1 MKDFYKHLNINSY
14 SSIEWKLMKV
24 SFSLIWFLSLLSIL
38 YKYNFAP
45 IPESIFKLFPAGFY
59 LSTNAKILLFI
70 ANLIL
75 ICCYILEKY
84 FWWSLLGLS
93 LISLF
98 GFSLEDSNS
107 DFDRNTMIT
116 GIFFA
121 QFFAYSIKKKYFDF
135 DIEKYRVQFSV
146 QIIAIS
152 YTLSAIAKLRT
163 SGLNWVTDGLLMPLQ
178 IMKTNYFGYVNDAN
192 IEHIHN
198 AHHVIELLSKY
209 SVAVMFVLA
218 FTLII
223 EFFAFVSIFNKKY
236 SFIYGILLMFMH
248 IGIYLVLDVAI
259 KGTYIP
265 MLIFMLNPLFLF
277 WTIIKSLKNNLIKVY
292 EKHA

>member
-1 MKDFYKHLNINSY
+1 MKDFYKHLSINSY

-24 SFSLIWFLSLLSIL
+24 SFSFIWMTSFLLIL
-38 YKYNFAP
+38 YRYSFAP
-45 IPESIFKLFPAGFY
+45 TPESIFKLFPTSFY
-59 LSTNAKILLFI
+59 LSFYVKILLFFVTF
-70 ANLIL
+70 IL
-75 ICCYILEKY
+75 VFFYVVEKY
-84 FWWSLLGLS
+84 IWLSLLGLS

-98 GFSLEDSNS
+98 AFSLEDSNS
-107 DFDRNTMIT
+107 DFNRNTMIT

-121 QFFAYSIKKKYFDF
+121 QFFAYSIKKKYLDF
-135 DIEKYRVQFSV
+135 NVKKYRVQFSV

-152 YTLSAIAKLRT
+152 YTLSAIAKLKA

-198 AHHVIELLSKY
+198 ANKMIELLSKY
-209 SVAVMFVLA
+209 SDWVMIVLA

-236 SFIYGILLMFMH
+236 SFICGTLLLIMH

-265 MLIFMLNPLFLF
+265 MLIFMINPLFL
-277 WTIIKSLKNNLIKVY
+277 ISILIK
-292 EKHA
+292 KLKSKFKIAST

>member
-1 MKDFYKHLNINSY
+1 MKDFYKFLNINSY
-14 SSIEWKLMKV
+14 SSTEWKLMKI
-24 SFSLIWFLSLLSIL
+24 SFSLIWMMSFLLILSR
-38 YKYNFAP
+38 YNYAP
-45 IPESIFKLFPAGFY
+45 TPESIFKLFPVSFY
-59 LSTNAKILLFI
+59 LSFYVKIILLFCT
-70 ANLIL
+70 IL
-75 ICCYILEKY
+75 FTYLYLMEKY
-84 FWWSLLGLS
+84 IWWVLLGLA
-93 LISLF
+93 LTSLF
-98 GFSLEDSNS
+98 VFSLEDSNS
-107 DFDRNTMIT
+107 DFNRNTMIT

-135 DIEKYRVQFSV
+135 DIEKYRVQFSI

-152 YTLSAIAKLRT
+152 YTLSAIAKLKA

-192 IEHIHN
+192 IEHIIN
-198 AHHVIELLSKY
+198 AHQVIELLSKY
-209 SVAVMFVLA
+209 SVGVMLVLA

-265 MLIFMLNPLFLF
+265 MLIFMINPLFLI
-277 WTIIKSLKNNLIKVY
+277 WIIIKTLKSKFKIATV
-292 EKHA
+292 

>member
-1 MKDFYKHLNINSY
+1 MKDFYKHLSINSY
-14 SSIEWKLMKV
+14 SSLEWKLMKV
-24 SFSLIWFLSLLSIL
+24 SFSLIWILSFLLIL
-38 YKYNFAP
+38 YRYNFAP
-45 IPESIFKLFPAGFY
+45 TPESIFKLFPVSFY
-59 LSTNAKILLFI
+59 LSFYVKIILLFCT
-70 ANLIL
+70 IL
-75 ICCYILEKY
+75 FTYLYLMEKY
-84 FWWSLLGLS
+84 IWWVLLGLA
-93 LISLF
+93 LTSLF
-98 GFSLEDSNS
+98 VFSLEDSNS
-107 DFDRNTMIT
+107 DFNRNTMIT

-135 DIEKYRVQFSV
+135 DIEKYRVQFSI

-152 YTLSAIAKLRT
+152 YTLSAIAKLKA

-192 IEHIHN
+192 IEHIIN
-198 AHHVIELLSKY
+198 AHQVIELLSKY
-209 SVAVMFVLA
+209 SVGVMLVLA

-265 MLIFMLNPLFLF
+265 MLIFMINPLFLI
-277 WTIIKSLKNNLIKVY
+277 WIIIKTLKSKFKIATV
-292 EKHA
+292 

>member
-1 MKDFYKHLNINSY
+1 MKDFYKYLNINSY
-14 SSIEWKLMKV
+14 SSIEWKFMKV
-24 SFSLIWFLSLLSIL
+24 SFSLIWFLSFLSIL
-38 YKYNFAP
+38 YKYSFAP
-45 IPESIFKLFPAGFY
+45 TPESVFKLIPAGFY
-59 LSTNAKILLFI
+59 LSFYAKIFLFLFNLL
-70 ANLIL
+70 LI
-75 ICCYILEKY
+75 YFYVFEKY
-84 FWWSLLGLS
+84 IWWSLLCLS
-93 LISLF
+93 VISLF

-121 QFFAYSIKKKYFDF
+121 QFLAYSIKKKYNEF

-152 YTLSAIAKLRT
+152 YTLSAIAKLKT
-163 SGLNWVTDGLLMPLQ
+163 SGLNWVTEGLMMPLQ

-192 IEHIHN
+192 LEHIQN

-209 SVAVMFVLA
+209 SVGVMFVLA

-223 EFFAFVSIFNKKY
+223 EFFAFVSIYSKKI

-265 MLIFMLNPLFLF
+265 MLIFMLNPLYLIWILYISVKEKINNKF
-277 WTIIKSLKNNLIKVY
+277 WKS
-292 EKHA
+292 

>member
-14 SSIEWKLMKV
+14 SSLEWKLIKV
-24 SFSLIWFLSLLSIL
+24 SFSLIWFLSSISIL

-45 IPESIFKLFPAGFY
+45 SPEGVFKLIPVGFY
-59 LSTNAKILLFI
+59 LSLNTKFFLFFINILLI
-70 ANLIL
+70 Y
-75 ICCYILEKY
+75 CYVFEKY
-84 FWWSLLGLS
+84 FWWTLLGLS

-98 GFSLEDSNS
+98 GFSLEDSNC

-135 DIEKYRVQFSV
+135 DIEKYRVQFSI
-146 QIIAIS
+146 QIIAVS
-152 YTLSAIAKLRT
+152 YTLSGVAKLKA
-163 SGLNWVTDGLLMPLQ
+163 SGLNWVTDGLMMPLQ

-192 IEHIHN
+192 IEHINN
-198 AHHVIELLSKY
+198 AHHVIELLSNY
-209 SVAVMFVLA
+209 SGGVMFVLA

-223 EFFAFVSIFNKKY
+223 EFFAFLSIFNKKY
-236 SFIYGILLMFMH
+236 SFICGILILIMH

-259 KGTYIP
+259 KGTYLP
-265 MLIFMLNPLFLF
+265 MIIFMLNPLYLMWF
-277 WTIIKSLKNNLIKVY
+277 IYISAKKKINIKFQKT
-292 EKHA
+292 

>member
-1 MKDFYKHLNINSY
+1 MKNFYEYLNMNSY
-14 SSIEWKLMKV
+14 SSIEWKFMKI
-24 SFSLIWFLSLLSIL
+24 SFSLIWFLSFLSIL

-45 IPESIFKLFPAGFY
+45 TPESIFKLFPQGFY
-59 LSTNAKILLFI
+59 FSTNAKILLFI

-75 ICCYILEKY
+75 IYCYILEKY
-84 FWWSLLGLS
+84 FWWTLLGLS

-116 GIFFA
+116 GIFIA
-121 QFFAYSIKKKYFDF
+121 QFLAYSIKKIYIDF
-135 DIEKYRVQFSV
+135 DIQKFRVQFSV

-152 YTLSAIAKLRT
+152 YTLSAIAKLKT
-163 SGLNWVTDGLLMPLQ
+163 SGLNWVTDGLMMPLQ

-192 IEHIHN
+192 LEHIHN

-209 SVAVMFVLA
+209 SVGVMFVLA

-223 EFFAFVSIFNKKY
+223 EFFAFVSVYSKKI
-236 SFIYGILLMFMH
+236 SFIYGLLLMFMH
-248 IGIYLVLDVAI
+248 LGIYLIL
-259 KGTYIP
+259 
-265 MLIFMLNPLFLF
+265 
-277 WTIIKSLKNNLIKVY
+277 
-292 EKHA
+292 

>member
-1 MKDFYKHLNINSY
+1 MKDFYKFLNINSY
-14 SSIEWKLMKV
+14 SSTEWKLMKI
-24 SFSLIWFLSLLSIL
+24 SFSLIWMMSFLLILSR
-38 YKYNFAP
+38 YNYAP
-45 IPESIFKLFPAGFY
+45 TPESILKLFPDGFY
-59 LSTNAKILLFI
+59 LSFYVKIILFFCT
-70 ANLIL
+70 IL
-75 ICCYILEKY
+75 FVYLYVIEKNI
-84 FWWSLLGLS
+84 WWALLGLS

-98 GFSLEDSNS
+98 AFSLEDSNS
-107 DFDRNTMIT
+107 DFNRNTMIT

-121 QFFAYSIKKKYFDF
+121 QFFAYSIKKKYLDF
-135 DIEKYRVQFSV
+135 DIEKYRVQFSI

-152 YTLSAIAKLRT
+152 YTLSAIAKLKA

-192 IEHIHN
+192 IEHIIN
-198 AHHVIELLSKY
+198 AHQVIELLSKY
-209 SVAVMFVLA
+209 SVGVMLVLA

-236 SFIYGILLMFMH
+236 SLICGTLLLIMH

-265 MLIFMLNPLFLF
+265 MLIFMINPLFL
-277 WTIIKSLKNNLIKVY
+277 ISILIK
-292 EKHA
+292 KLKSKFKIAST